1 MRGRTH
7 LIVGAASGIA
17 AAITIP
23 VEDEMIRLGVFT
35 ATVVGSLF
43 PDIDNSQSKLG
54 RRVKPISIILNKL
67 FGHRGFIH
75 SPCNLLL
82 IFAAAA
88 IFMAVWNSFIYL
100 PVLIGFS
107 IGFITHIILDAITK
121 GGIPFLY
128 PFSKKRY
135 NFTVIKTGGIGET
148 LFLGAFLLA
157 CGAISV
163 IVILLGNVPSMEF
176 LQTINFGVI

>member
-7 LIVGAASGIA
+7 LIVGIAAGAAASLALPI
-17 AAITIP
+17 
-23 VEDEMIRLGVFT
+23 EDNTMRLGVFAAT
-35 ATVVGSLF
+35 AIGSLF
-43 PDIDNSQSKLG
+43 PDIDNAQSKLG
-54 RRVKPISIILNKL
+54 RKIKPISIIINKL

-82 IFAAAA
+82 IL
-88 IFMAVWNSFIYL
+88 ITSIVFMAVFENFKQL
-100 PVLIGFS
+100 PILIGFS

-135 NFTVIKTGGIGET
+135 NFTVIKTGGIGEA
-148 LFLGAFLLA
+148 LFLGVFLLA

-163 IVILLGNVPSMEF
+163 VAVLLGNAPSMDF
-176 LQTINFGVI
+176 LQTINTGVI